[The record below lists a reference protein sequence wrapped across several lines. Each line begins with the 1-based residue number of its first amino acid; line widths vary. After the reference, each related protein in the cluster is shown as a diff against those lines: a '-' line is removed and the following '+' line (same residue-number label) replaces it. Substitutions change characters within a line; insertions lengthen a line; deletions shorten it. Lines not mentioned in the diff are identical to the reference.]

1 MKIDKK
7 LNIYGFIPVRSGS
20 TRVKN
25 KNFLILQ
32 NGKSLLDINLDL
44 CNQLKIFNK
53 VFISSNKR
61 INFKNKN
68 FELDERSKELSNN
81 KTTLIRVIQ
90 NFIKKKKFNNSDIII
105 IMLVTAPF
113 KTYTDILKGLK
124 IFLSQNKRKPLL
136 SICKDPNSIDLS
148 LKIKKNMA
156 IAVKPNLLWKNI
168 TKSGRLNTYFFNDA
182 FIIDEVGN
190 LLKRKSLI
198 ARKNLYYLMPEYKSY
213 LIDTPFQ
220 MQMLNNY
227 FNNDK

>member
-1 MKIDKK
+1 
-7 LNIYGFIPVRSGS
+7 
-20 TRVKN
+20 
-25 KNFLILQ
+25 
-32 NGKSLLDINLDL
+32 
-44 CNQLKIFNK
+44 
-53 VFISSNKR
+53 
-61 INFKNKN
+61 
-68 FELDERSKELSNN
+68 
-81 KTTLIRVIQ
+81 
-90 NFIKKKKFNNSDIII
+90 
-105 IMLVTAPF
+105 MLVTAPF

>member
-124 IFLSQNKRKPLL
+124 IFLSQTKRKPLL

-168 TKSGRLNTYFFNDA
+168 TKSGRPNTYFFNDA

-227 FNNDK
+227 FNNEK

>member
-90 NFIKKKKFNNSDIII
+90 KRRFVFIPIRD
-105 IMLVTAPF
+105 
-113 KTYTDILKGLK
+113 
-124 IFLSQNKRKPLL
+124 
-136 SICKDPNSIDLS
+136 
-148 LKIKKNMA
+148 
-156 IAVKPNLLWKNI
+156 
-168 TKSGRLNTYFFNDA
+168 NT
-182 FIIDEVGN
+182 
-190 LLKRKSLI
+190 
-198 ARKNLYYLMPEYKSY
+198 
-213 LIDTPFQ
+213 
-220 MQMLNNY
+220 
-227 FNNDK
+227 